1 MNDESALQVAEPIAR
16 AADFLVVGVGIAAG
30 RLEPLTQL
38 LSALGPDVPIAPV
51 VIQHVGDGELALAP
65 EELAGSTPLAP
76 AAIEEGATPAR
87 GRLYLAP
94 PDAIVT
100 IKAGRFRLRPP
111 RTASE
116 RRNPVDRF
124 FHGLAEAYGTRAVG
138 ILLSRRARTE
148 RSGSRPS
155 EPPAA

>member
-51 VIQHVGDGELALAP
+51 AD
-65 EELAGSTPLAP
+65 
-76 AAIEEGATPAR
+76 PAR
-87 GRLYLAP
+87 RRRRAGPRARGAGGLDAACTDRRRGRHDACAGRLYLAP

-138 ILLSRRARTE
+138 VLLSPRARTE

-155 EPPAA
+155 GRLAA